1 MRIVVGMSGG
11 VDSSVAAL
19 LLKRAGHEVIGV
31 FMNNW
36 EEEDENGVCT
46 SERDWADVRAV
57 CARIGIPYYSVNFAK
72 EYYERV
78 FTHFL
83 DEYRRGRTP
92 NPDVLCN
99 REIKFSAFLR
109 FAEELGADKLA
120 TGHFARIGEANGE
133 YTLLRAADENKD
145 QTYFLYQ
152 IGQEALSM
160 AMFPV
165 GGLTKPEIRAIARE
179 AGLPVSEKK
188 DSTGVCFIGERNFK
202 KFLSGYLPAQPGE
215 MVTPGGKVVGRHD
228 GLMYYTLGQRRG
240 LGIGGSGDGRRWF
253 VVGKD
258 LANNRLIV
266 QQGEDSPLLY
276 STILRDRRIC
286 TGWPGMRPRRTA
298 RNLPAWR
305 ACGTGSHYRP
315 RARSFRATRRASHST
330 RPSAPSPPARRPSS
344 TKANSVSA
352 GGRQL
357 AAVPPDKCLWRRV
370 DARPGG
376 SAARQVPLAPG

>member
-1 MRIVVGMSGG
+1 M
-11 VDSSVAAL
+11 
-19 LLKRAGHEVIGV
+19 
-31 FMNNW
+31 
-36 EEEDENGVCT
+36 
-46 SERDWADVRAV
+46 RAV

-133 YTLLRAADENKD
+133 YALLRAADENKD

-179 AGLPVSEKK
+179 AGLPVSDKK

-202 KFLSGYLPAQPGE
+202 KFLSGYLPAQPGD
-215 MVTPGGKVVGRHD
+215 MVTPEGKVVGRHD

-240 LGIGGSGDGRRWF
+240 PGHRRLGRRAALVRGRQGHCKQPAYRAAGRGFAAF
-253 VVGKD
+253 VF
-258 LANNRLIV
+258 RR
-266 QQGEDSPLLY
+266 
-276 STILRDRRIC
+276 LRDR
-286 TGWPGMRPRRTA
+286 G
-298 RNLPAWR
+298 PALV
-305 ACGTGSHYRP
+305 GGP
-315 RARSFRATRRASHST
+315 RARSGRRGICLHGASAAPAAVAGRARGHPWGQGAHHVRYAPTRHYPRPGDRALSGRTLSRRGDGRHC
-330 RPSAPSPPARRPSS
+330 RQCRRPELPRMSDERPPHEQG
-344 TKANSVSA
+344 AGRSA
-352 GGRQL
+352 FL
-357 AAVPPDKCLWRRV
+357 FA
-370 DARPGG
+370 
-376 SAARQVPLAPG
+376 

>member
-19 LLKRAGHEVIGV
+19 LLKREGHEVIGA

-36 EEEDENGVCT
+36 EEKDEGGVCT

-57 CARIGIPYYSVNFAK
+57 CARIGIPFYSVNFSR
-72 EYYERV
+72 EYYDRV

-83 DEYRRGRTP
+83 SEYRRGRTP

-120 TGHFARIGEANGE
+120 TGHFARIGRAGGE

-152 IGQEALSM
+152 IGQRALSM

-165 GGLTKPEIRAIARE
+165 GGLLKPQVRAIARE

-202 KFLSGYLPAQPGE
+202 KFLSEYLPAQPGD
-215 MVTPGGKVVGRHD
+215 MVTPDGKVVGRHD

-253 VVGKD
+253 VVEKD
-258 LANNRLIV
+258 LANNRLVV

-276 STILRDRRIC
+276 SSACEINELHWLSDRAPAADGAEFSCQVRLRHRQPLQDAHAVVSGDMARI
-286 TGWPGMRPRRTA
+286 TFDAPQRAVTPGQAAVLYQGQVCLGGGTVE
-298 RNLPAWR
+298 R
-305 ACGTGSHYRP
+305 A
-315 RARSFRATRRASHST
+315 FRA
-330 RPSAPSPPARRPSS
+330 
-344 TKANSVSA
+344 
-352 GGRQL
+352 
-357 AAVPPDKCLWRRV
+357 
-370 DARPGG
+370 
-376 SAARQVPLAPG
+376 

>member
-109 FAEELGADKLA
+109 FAEELGADNLA
-120 TGHFARIGEANGE
+120 TGHFARIGEAGGE

-215 MVTPGGKVVGRHD
+215 MVTPEGKVVGRHD

-258 LANNRLIV
+258 LVNNRLIV

-276 STILRDRRIC
+276 STSCEIEDLHWLSGHAPALDGEEFPCMARLRHRQPLQAARAVIHGDKARIVFDAPQRAI
-286 TGWPGMRPRRTA
+286 TPGQ
-298 RNLPAWR
+298 
-305 ACGTGSHYRP
+305 
-315 RARSFRATRRASHST
+315 ATVLYQGQICLGGGPT
-330 RPSAPSPPARRPSS
+330 
-344 TKANSVSA
+344 VSA
-352 GGRQL
+352 
-357 AAVPPDKCLWRRV
+357 ASAF
-370 DARPGG
+370 G
-376 SAARQVPLAPG
+376 SV

>member
-1 MRIVVGMSGG
+1 
-11 VDSSVAAL
+11 
-19 LLKRAGHEVIGV
+19 
-31 FMNNW
+31 MNNW

-133 YTLLRAADENKD
+133 YALLRAADENKD

-179 AGLPVSEKK
+179 AGCPCP
-188 DSTGVCFIGERNFK
+188 T
-202 KFLSGYLPAQPGE
+202 
-215 MVTPGGKVVGRHD
+215 
-228 GLMYYTLGQRRG
+228 
-240 LGIGGSGDGRRWF
+240 
-253 VVGKD
+253 
-258 LANNRLIV
+258 
-266 QQGEDSPLLY
+266 
-276 STILRDRRIC
+276 RRI
-286 TGWPGMRPRRTA
+286 
-298 RNLPAWR
+298 
-305 ACGTGSHYRP
+305 P
-315 RARSFRATRRASHST
+315 RAYALSASAISRSSFPATCPRSRATWS
-330 RPSAPSPPARRPSS
+330 RPKARWSDG
-344 TKANSVSA
+344 TT
-352 GGRQL
+352 G
-357 AAVPPDKCLWRRV
+357 
-370 DARPGG
+370 
-376 SAARQVPLAPG
+376 